1 MSARFDRRT
10 LLRGTLAGGAVTV
23 GLPLLDCFLDD
34 HGTALAQGA
43 PLPLRFGAW
52 MWGCGM
58 NPARWNPTQ
67 TGAAWELPAELV
79 ALDRELADG
88 SKARDHVSVLTGFD
102 VELGGRPNFP
112 HTGGLVSTTTGS
124 VPVQDGV
131 YVERTLDSII
141 AAEIGG
147 ATRFRSL
154 EMSSTGNPNQFY
166 SYEARGVPNA
176 PEISPAALY
185 ARVFGPE
192 FADPN
197 AGPFVPD
204 PRLMLRQSVLS
215 VVDEDRQRLAQRLGA
230 HDKQRLD
237 QYFTSVRQ
245 LEQQIDVL
253 LGGPPDL
260 ASCRKAPQ
268 PGAEDLGTE
277 VGQSRLSNRL
287 MAEILSFALACDQT
301 RVFSMMFSFRTSD
314 LRQPGSN
321 SQHHQLTHDEAIDAQ
336 LGYQPEATEF
346 VFDSMEAWVD
356 FLEALA
362 AIPEGDGTLL
372 DNCLV
377 WGHSDVSLAKTHSI
391 IGIPMM
397 IAGKAGGRIKPG
409 VHVAG
414 NASLTTRVGLTI
426 QQVMGLNVDRWGLLS
441 MEATRPVS
449 EIVVG

>member
-1 MSARFDRRT
+1 MKKRFDRRT
-10 LLRGTLAGGAVTV
+10 LLRGTLAGGVVTM
-23 GLPLLDCFLDD
+23 GLPLLDCFLNDNA
-34 HGTALAQGA
+34 TALAQGA

-58 NPARWNPTQ
+58 NPERWNPTT
-67 TGAAWELPAELV
+67 TGEGWELTPELV
-79 ALDRELADG
+79 ALDRELPSG
-88 SKARDHVSVLTGFD
+88 GKVRDQVSVLSGFD
-102 VELGGRPNFP
+102 VMLGGRPNFP

-124 VPVQDGV
+124 VPVEDGV
-131 YVERTLDSII
+131 YVEPTLDAII
-141 AAEIGG
+141 AAEVGG

-154 EMSSTGNPNQFY
+154 EMSSTGNPNESY
-166 SYEARGVPNA
+166 SYAARGVPNA

-185 ARVFGPE
+185 TRVFGPE

-215 VVDEDRQRLAQRLGA
+215 VVKEDRERLVQRLGA

-253 LGGPPDL
+253 LAGPPDL
-260 ASCRKAPQ
+260 EGCMKAPQ
-268 PGAEDLGTE
+268 PGPEDLGAE
-277 VGQSRLSNRL
+277 VGQSRLTNQL
-287 MAEILSFALACDQT
+287 MADILSFALACDQT
-301 RVFSMMFSFRTSD
+301 RVFSMMFSFRISG

-336 LGYQPEATEF
+336 LGYQPQATQF

-356 FLEALA
+356 FIERLA

-377 WGHSDVSLAKTHSI
+377 WGHSDVSFAKVH
-391 IGIPMM
+391 GIVGVPMM
-397 IAGKAGGRIKPG
+397 IAGRAGGRIKPG

-414 NASLTTRVGLTI
+414 NASQTTRVGLTI
-426 QQVMGLNVDRWGLLS
+426 QQVMGLNVEKWGLLS
-441 MEATRPVS
+441 MEATLPVG
-449 EIVVG
+449 EILV